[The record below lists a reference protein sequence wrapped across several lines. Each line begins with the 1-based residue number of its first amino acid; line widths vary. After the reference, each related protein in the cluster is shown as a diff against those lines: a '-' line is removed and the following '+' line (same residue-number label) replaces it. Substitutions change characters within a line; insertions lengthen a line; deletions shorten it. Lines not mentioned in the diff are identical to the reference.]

1 MVGELLGVSGD
12 FVPPS
17 SGAGGEAGPG
27 RHISPKPPHF
37 WRWKHWDH
45 PTLGRRTTHTR
56 SAKITHFPLVFT
68 VLPPKAA
75 NPAHGTPRPE
85 SGCQREAAPLPLVGG
100 GMLSAETPQ
109 LILFSRRNV
118 SKSNQETRLSG
129 GNKPPEKG
137 GRAGGFSPWVLG
149 PAVLH

>member
-1 MVGELLGVSGD
+1 MGPQGQKVGVSG
-12 FVPPS
+12 
-17 SGAGGEAGPG
+17 
-27 RHISPKPPHF
+27 RLHLSP
-37 WRWKHWDH
+37 
-45 PTLGRRTTHTR
+45 
-56 SAKITHFPLVFT
+56 
-68 VLPPKAA
+68 
-75 NPAHGTPRPE
+75 
-85 SGCQREAAPLPLVGG
+85 GG